1 MPYVFYDKPCVFF
14 RRAEKTSRRG
24 EFFVGDAGKVPSDAE
39 AFLLDAVVAFRERR
53 MKKKGAGKKWILG
66 ELSEKNKGKA

>member
-14 RRAEKTSRRG
+14 RRAEKTSRSG

-39 AFLLDAVVAFRERR
+39 AFLLDAEVAFRERR
-53 MKKKGAGKKWILG
+53 MKKRCREEVDFGGI
-66 ELSEKNKGKA
+66 E